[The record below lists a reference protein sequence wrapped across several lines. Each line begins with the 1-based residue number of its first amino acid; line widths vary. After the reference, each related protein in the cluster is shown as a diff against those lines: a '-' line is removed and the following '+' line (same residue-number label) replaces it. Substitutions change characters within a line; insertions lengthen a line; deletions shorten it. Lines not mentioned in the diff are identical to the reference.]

1 MDLLRKLSDRILN
14 PLSLTAIILLIVLGL
29 IFILLE
35 LLIVPGSTVVGVIG
49 ALLMIAGIWFV
60 FSKHGTAAGI
70 YVLSGSIGITLLIVY
85 IGLKTNTWKKFSLET
100 KLHGKVNTFE
110 HAELNVG
117 DSGKTVSRLAPSG
130 KALIN
135 GNYVEVHTQG
145 EFIDPNTDI
154 IITKRT
160 ESKLIVTTKT
170 I

>member
-1 MDLLRKLSDRILN
+1 LREYSGAWTYCGNYLNRILN

-35 LLIVPGSTVVGVIG
+35 LLIVPGSTVVGIIG
-49 ALLMIAGIWFV
+49 AVLMIAGIGFV
-60 FSKHGTAAGI
+60 FAKH
-70 YVLSGSIGITLLIVY
+70 GSIGLTLLLVF
-85 IGLKTNTWKKFSLET
+85 IGIKTNTWKRFSLET

-154 IITKRT
+154 IIAKRT

-170 I
+170 T